1 MTSTSSGSRQRP
13 SSLTTKPFLYHLEV
27 SEYKTDGKI
36 LDRQDTQESTLKGR
50 DLIET
55 MILYVGVPALTLYPL
70 GFVALG
76 LEMLRDPF
84 FPYYSF
90 HAVWNAVSLVP
101 QTVVIGTGVKLLY
114 LSLISTALGAG
125 IATVAYRYFHRLSR
139 DGGGSSAPLPL
150 IGWWRLYVI
159 VLLPVAVFLLWN
171 TLTVN
176 GWNEIKYV
184 VGFFALSIGSGVAMG
199 YAMSRGQ
206 RSHFFAGLM
215 VAYAGSVLAAL
226 CIAAIQSPQLPLVEV
241 DAKANKAI
249 SCSEVQPE
257 KLFVLLAES
266 ESYWYVY
273 NEDGLLALP
282 NQDAQ
287 TIRYRNCPGYLGR
300 D

>member
-1 MTSTSSGSRQRP
+1 
-13 SSLTTKPFLYHLEV
+13 
-27 SEYKTDGKI
+27 
-36 LDRQDTQESTLKGR
+36 LDRGDTQESTLKGR

-114 LSLISTALGAG
+114 LSLISTALGVG
-125 IATVAYRYFHRLSR
+125 IATFAYRFFHRLSR
-139 DGGGSSAPLPL
+139 DGEEPLPAPVPL
-150 IGWWRLYVI
+150 ISGLWRLYVI
-159 VLLPVAVFLLWN
+159 VLLPSAVFLLWN

-184 VGFFALSIGSGVAMG
+184 AGFLALSIGSGVAMG
-199 YAMSRGQ
+199 YAMTRGQ

-241 DAKANKAI
+241 DAKTNKAI
-249 SCSEVQPE
+249 PCSEVQPD

-266 ESYWYVY
+266 EAYWYVY
-273 NEDGLLALP
+273 NEEGLLALP

-287 TIRYRNCPGYLGR
+287 IIRYRDCPGYLGR